1 MLFKNSYQES
11 AYYKTIEAIDRDA
24 RLLCAIKQHPFGLL
38 VIYASSF
45 VAFISALIL
54 ISLFLPNTSASTE
67 NIYSAWTLL
76 AFICGF
82 VMVIILIAA
91 TYVYN
96 QSTLTITDKNVIQ
109 VIQKSLYERKVSHI
123 SLANVEDVTSEQRG
137 VFANMLNFGTLKIE
151 TAGEQANFIFQLCP
165 HPNRVARIILDAK
178 DDFIRTTGQAG
189 SFRNNIQLSQPK
201 QREDD

>member
-11 AYYKTIEAIDRDA
+11 AYYKTIEAVDRDA

-38 VIYASSF
+38 ILYASSF
-45 VAFISALIL
+45 VAFISALVL
-54 ISLFLPNTSASTE
+54 ISLFLPKTSGNTES
-67 NIYSAWTLL
+67 IYSAWTLL
-76 AFICGF
+76 AFILGF
-82 VMVIILIAA
+82 VLIIVLIAV

-96 QSTLTITDKNVIQ
+96 QSALTITDKNVIQ

-165 HPNRVARIILDAK
+165 HPNRVARIILDVK
-178 DDFIRTTGQAG
+178 EDFIKATGQTG
-189 SFRNNIQLSQPK
+189 SFRNNIQLTRSK
-201 QREDD
+201 DKIDN